1 MRRITGIH
9 QEDGVCW
16 VGLALETSEPWLRLE
31 TSEPWLR
38 LFTVRP
44 TDQSVASW
52 KGVLRVRE
60 AMEISVEP
68 RNLEDMKEPD
78 CFILWHKKES
88 RCWYWSSGMASVH
101 TLWFFSATW
110 ANVHDSSQ
118 KSDHIPT
125 WRGRSRGKYKN
136 LYQFQRNWEEKAP
149 NVDIS
154 KDQGAFAPVEGKWDG
169 LWGRSFA
176 NCGAVTGTVDP

>member
-1 MRRITGIH
+1 MKERALALPQVSTTIRTGQMRRITGIH

-38 LFTVRP
+38 LFTVRL

-68 RNLEDMKEPD
+68 RNLEDMREPD
-78 CFILWHKKES
+78 CF
-88 RCWYWSSGMASVH
+88 
-101 TLWFFSATW
+101 TL
-110 ANVHDSSQ
+110 
-118 KSDHIPT
+118 
-125 WRGRSRGKYKN
+125 
-136 LYQFQRNWEEKAP
+136 
-149 NVDIS
+149 
-154 KDQGAFAPVEGKWDG
+154 
-169 LWGRSFA
+169 
-176 NCGAVTGTVDP
+176 